1 MTIPLTPKVDIHG
14 PVFISYRQSDGSE
27 LATEA
32 ARVLRAS
39 GVPVWRDRNDLPPG
53 DTHERLREAFAGGIS
68 GAVLIVTPEIIASE
82 VVRNIELP
90 QLLELHRSSDFALQI
105 VNNVPGAAGRPDF
118 DAPDSLLGRSPGE
131 LKRIDQQAATSEG
144 LSVVAQ
150 ALAELRVRRH
160 RDAGYVSG
168 SMLLSLQTRNV
179 GRAVDVSGAT
189 LDLRFEGGDDR
200 LPTRVALEDLQ
211 VVSRNLP
218 TVVTVSGASG
228 VEIEGGAHL
237 SVAFAIGAAVP
248 ATRVPVLRV
257 RPDAS
262 TDWWGP
268 MRQGRAGTQ
277 HGGLIVKRM
286 KGEDVAGHRIAV
298 LVDLIEN
305 PDSDRAFETFWGQR
319 AGEFASRLVVK
330 RAERSWLTP
339 AEGTFF
345 AKAAMD
351 AIRKE
356 WGEQGNGEVHLFL
369 RVPFPMAVLLGHL
382 SNTLE
387 CVVYEWGSTEYSAVI
402 CVKSGSGAGAVRE
415 VFLSD

>member
-1 MTIPLTPKVDIHG
+1 
-14 PVFISYRQSDGSE
+14 VFISYRQSDGSE
-27 LATEA
+27 LATKA

-39 GVPVWRDRNDLPPG
+39 GIPVWRDRDDLPPG
-53 DTHERLREAFAGGIS
+53 DTQERLREAFAGGIS
-68 GAVLIVTPEIIASE
+68 GAILIVTPEIIKSE
-82 VVRNIELP
+82 VVRDIELP

-105 VNNVPGAAGRPDF
+105 VNNVADAAGRPDY
-118 DAPDSLLGRSPGE
+118 DAPDSLLVRSPGE
-131 LKRIDQQAATSEG
+131 LKRVDQQAATSEG

-150 ALAELRVRRH
+150 SLAELRVRRH
-160 RDAGYVSG
+160 RDAGYGSG

-179 GRAVDVSGAT
+179 GRAMDVSGAT

-218 TVVTVSGASG
+218 TLVTVSGANG

-268 MRQGRAGTQ
+268 VSQASAGIVAS
-277 HGGLIVKRM
+277 GLNVKREQ
-286 KGEDVAGHRIAV
+286 GGDVASHRIV
-298 LVDLIEN
+298 VFVDLIEN
-305 PDSDRAFETFWGQR
+305 PDSDRAFEAFWAQR
-319 AGEFASRLVVK
+319 GGEFASRLVVK
-330 RAERSWLTP
+330 RTERSWLTP
-339 AEGTFF
+339 AEGTLF
-345 AKAAMD
+345 AKAVMD

-356 WGEQGNGEVHLFL
+356 WGDQGNDDVHLFL

-387 CVVYEWGSTEYSAVI
+387 CVVYEWGTTEYSAAI